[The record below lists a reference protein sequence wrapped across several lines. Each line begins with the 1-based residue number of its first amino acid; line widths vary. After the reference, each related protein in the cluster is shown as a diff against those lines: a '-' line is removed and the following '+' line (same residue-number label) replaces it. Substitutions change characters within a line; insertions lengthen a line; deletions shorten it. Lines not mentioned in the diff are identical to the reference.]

1 MGKIELLFIGVLFKI
16 KFEGLILEVDNFF
29 IKLLIGIAVLNFVL
43 IGVIFLELVW
53 VKLNFFCLWILI
65 IWLFVL
71 KIGFLFMLF

>member
-43 IGVIFLELVW
+43 IGVIFLELV
-53 VKLNFFCLWILI
+53 
-65 IWLFVL
+65 
-71 KIGFLFMLF
+71 

>member
-1 MGKIELLFIGVLFKI
+1 MVEIGLVFIGVLLKI
-16 KFEGLILEVDNFF
+16 KFEWLILVVDNFF
-29 IKLLIGIAVLNFVL
+29 IKLLIGIAVLNLVL

-53 VKLNFFCLWILI
+53 VNLNFFCLWILI